1 MVSAAVSLLNEG
13 SKAELEFYR
22 VEVGRFS
29 RKSMLIQC
37 LMSLGT
43 DGDQLE
49 EDFEHG
55 DCDRDYYDNESL
67 LIKLKEDAL
76 TDAMRN
82 W

>member
-1 MVSAAVSLLNEG
+1 
-13 SKAELEFYR
+13 
-22 VEVGRFS
+22 
-29 RKSMLIQC
+29 MLVQC
-37 LMSLGT
+37 LMSLGN

-49 EDFEHG
+49 EDFKSG

>member
-1 MVSAAVSLLNEG
+1 MVSAAISLLNTG

-22 VEVGRFS
+22 VELAKFR
-29 RKSMLIQC
+29 RKSQLVQC

-49 EDFEHG
+49 EDFESG

-76 TDAMRN
+76 TEAMRN

>member
-1 MVSAAVSLLNEG
+1 MVSAAISLLNDG
-13 SKAELEFYR
+13 SRAELEFYR
-22 VEVGRFS
+22 IEVDKFS
-29 RKSMLIQC
+29 RKSMLVQC
-37 LMSLGT
+37 LMSLGN

-49 EDFEHG
+49 EDFKSG